1 MGATT
6 SKVEVSDKYNL
17 IQDEK
22 ITVHFVQLR
31 KINNTQ
37 ITPEQLNIL
46 FGLNLPKYSIL
57 EGTFYPFLYCVSSLI
72 DVTTIANDYGYE
84 VGYLTKQTI
93 HKDQFNAYHK
103 ATCLYSNAD
112 YYRLER
118 I

>member
-1 MGATT
+1 MGLSS
-6 SKVEVSDKYNL
+6 SKVNVSDRYNL
-17 IQDEK
+17 IEDNK

-46 FGLNLPKYSIL
+46 FGLNMPKYSIL
-57 EGTFYPFLYCVSSLI
+57 EGTSYPYLYCVSSLI
-72 DVTTIANDYGYE
+72 DINTIANDYGYE
-84 VGYLTKQTI
+84 VGFLTKQTI

-103 ATCLYSNAD
+103 VTCLYSNAN
-112 YYRLER
+112 YYILER